1 MKITIPYG
9 RGCQE
14 AEATACDILRA
25 AEPSD
30 FLEQEEKRDEK
41 GIVEQ
46 ALAHP
51 FGGVSL
57 CGIAAGA
64 SRVLLIASDH
74 TRPVPSRI
82 IVPLML
88 EQIRRGNPG
97 AEIRILIAG
106 GLHRKSTDRELTEKF
121 GEDIVKNET
130 ILQHDST
137 DASQMTE
144 RGTLPSG
151 GKLRLNSLI
160 EWADLIVS
168 EGFIEPHFF
177 AGFSGGRKSI
187 LPGIADA
194 RTVCG
199 NHCAEFIAHPCTRTG
214 ILDSNPIHED
224 MVFSARAAG
233 LRFIVNTVQDAD
245 KRIIAAFA
253 GDPFLAH
260 EAGCGWV
267 QRHLS
272 VPRPEQEADIVVTS
286 NGGYPL
292 DQNLYQCVKGM
303 TAAESCVRQDGV
315 IILCAE
321 CIDGAGGDAFVRYF
335 AGRRDPNRVWGDIMS
350 VPQEDTRP
358 DQWQAQI
365 LARVMMR
372 AQVLLVT
379 REENRETVESMGM
392 RFMPSLSCAL
402 EHAYTL
408 VKSRR
413 LLVIPD
419 GVGIIISRAVSRQ

>member
-1 MKITIPYG
+1 MKIKIPYG
-9 RGCQE
+9 RGSQE
-14 AEATACDILRA
+14 AETAACDILKA
-25 AEPSD
+25 AGSGALRER
-30 FLEQEEKRDEK
+30 EEHKQEEKE
-41 GIVEQ
+41 IVKQ
-46 ALAHP
+46 ALAQP

-57 CGIAAGA
+57 REMAHGA

-88 EQIRRGNPG
+88 EQIRCGNPA

-106 GLHRKSTDRELTEKF
+106 GLHRGSTRQELAEKF

-130 ILQHDST
+130 ILLHDST
-137 DASQMTE
+137 NESQMTE
-144 RGTLPSG
+144 RGRLPSG
-151 GKLRLNSLI
+151 GKLRVNSLV

-199 NHCAEFIAHPCTRTG
+199 NHCAEFIAHPCARTG
-214 ILDSNPIHED
+214 VLESNPVHQD
-224 MVFSARAAG
+224 MVFAARAAG
-233 LRFIVNTVQDAD
+233 LHFIVNTVQDAD
-245 KRIIAAFA
+245 KHIIAAFA

-260 EAGCGWV
+260 EAGCRWV
-267 QRHLS
+267 GHHLS

-303 TAAESCVRQDGV
+303 TAAESCVRQDGI

-321 CIDGAGGDAFVRYF
+321 CIDGAGGEAFVRYF
-335 AGRRDPNRVWGDIMS
+335 AGGRDPKRVWEDILC
-350 VPQEDTRP
+350 VPREETRP

-365 LARVMMR
+365 LARVLMR
-372 AQVLLVT
+372 ARVLIVT

-402 EHAYTL
+402 EQAYAMTP
-408 VKSRR
+408 SHR

-419 GVGIIISRAVSRQ
+419 GVGIIISNTASA

>member
-1 MKITIPYG
+1 M
-9 RGCQE
+9 
-14 AEATACDILRA
+14 
-25 AEPSD
+25 
-30 FLEQEEKRDEK
+30 
-41 GIVEQ
+41 
-46 ALAHP
+46 
-51 FGGVSL
+51 
-57 CGIAAGA
+57 
-64 SRVLLIASDH
+64 
-74 TRPVPSRI
+74 
-82 IVPLML
+82 
-88 EQIRRGNPG
+88 
-97 AEIRILIAG
+97 
-106 GLHRKSTDRELTEKF
+106 
-121 GEDIVKNET
+121 
-130 ILQHDST
+130 
-137 DASQMTE
+137 
-144 RGTLPSG
+144 
-151 GKLRLNSLI
+151 
-160 EWADLIVS
+160 
-168 EGFIEPHFF
+168 
-177 AGFSGGRKSI
+177 
-187 LPGIADA
+187 
-194 RTVCG
+194 
-199 NHCAEFIAHPCTRTG
+199 
-214 ILDSNPIHED
+214 
-224 MVFSARAAG
+224 
-233 LRFIVNTVQDAD
+233 
-245 KRIIAAFA
+245 
-253 GDPFLAH
+253 
-260 EAGCGWV
+260 
-267 QRHLS
+267 
-272 VPRPEQEADIVVTS
+272 TS

-402 EHAYTL
+402 EHGYTL